1 MNKLMIICGTTATGK
16 SALALELAK
25 KYSGDLLSADSRQV
39 YKGVDIGVGKDIPK
53 GFVPVSD
60 NESGVCYSNTHTNI
74 WGYDLVSPF
83 EEFSVSRYLAYA
95 NRKIMEIWNSGKL
108 PIVVGGTGLYINAIV
123 NGIETTGV
131 PVNKKLREELS
142 TRSAAELFN
151 TLICISPKAK
161 ALNRS
166 DRGNPRRLIRAIEIA
181 SFTGKLPKPRV
192 LQANVLWLGL
202 YVDQGTLQEK
212 IHSRVQWRYE
222 NGFLEEVQELLKK
235 GVDWNNQIMSST
247 GYRQYREHVE
257 GKVAAQEFLHNWKCA
272 ELQYAKRQT
281 TWFKKNKNINWFN
294 PLRTADKKRMEEMVK
309 KWYSS
314 S

>member
-1 MNKLMIICGTTATGK
+1 MNKLLIICGTTATGK
-16 SALALELAK
+16 TALALELAK
-25 KYSGDLLSADSRQV
+25 KYSGDLLSADSRQI
-39 YKGVDIGVGKDIPK
+39 YKGVDIGVGKDTPK
-53 GFVPVSD
+53 GFVPAAD
-60 NESGVCYSNTHTNI
+60 KESGVYYSNGHTNI

-83 EEFSVSRYLAYA
+83 EEFSVSHYLAYA
-95 NRKIMEIWNSGKL
+95 NRKIMEIWDSGKL
-108 PIVVGGTGLYINAIV
+108 PIVVGGTGLYINGVV
-123 NGIETTGV
+123 NGIETAGI

-142 TRSAAELFN
+142 THSAAKLFN
-151 TLICISPKAK
+151 TLTSISPKAK
-161 ALNRS
+161 ALNQS

-181 SFTGKLPKPRV
+181 SFTGKLPKPKV
-192 LQANVLWLGL
+192 LQAKVLWLGL
-202 YVDQGTLQEK
+202 SVDLDTLQEK

-222 NGFLEEVQELLKK
+222 NGFLEEVRELLKK

-257 GKVAAQEFLHNWKCA
+257 GKVTAQEFLLSWKRA
-272 ELQYAKRQT
+272 EFQYAKRQT

-294 PLRTADKKRMEEMVK
+294 PLRAADKKRMEEMVK